1 MCSKVTRVSEAFVAL
16 LAVMGF
22 LPSVD
27 LHVPL
32 KIPRSLEGLRTL
44 VTRVRL
50 DLPMNHHMG
59 LQLPRSLEGSRTQ
72 VAGMKL

>member
-1 MCSKVTRVSEAFVAL
+1 MSIKATRLTEGFVTL

-27 LHVPL
+27 LHVLL
-32 KIPRSLEGLRTL
+32 KLPRGLEGLRTL

-50 DLPMNHHMG
+50 DLTMNHHMG
-59 LQLPRSLEGSRTQ
+59 LQMLISLKCFGTQ
-72 VAGMKL
+72 VTGMKL

>member
-1 MCSKVTRVSEAFVAL
+1 MSIKVTRVSEGFVTL

-27 LHVPL
+27 LHVL
-32 KIPRSLEGLRTL
+32 LQLPRSLEGLRTL

-50 DLPMNHHMG
+50 DLTMN
-59 LQLPRSLEGSRTQ
+59 
-72 VAGMKL
+72 